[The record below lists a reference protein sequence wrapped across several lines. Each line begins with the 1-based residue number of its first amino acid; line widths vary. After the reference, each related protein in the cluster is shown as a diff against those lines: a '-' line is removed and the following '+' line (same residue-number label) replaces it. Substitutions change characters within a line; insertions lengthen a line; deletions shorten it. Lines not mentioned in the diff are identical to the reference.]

1 MGSARLKILN
11 ITPWPPSPPRSGAQA
26 RMHGLNVELARRH
39 ELTVVSLIDPSFDAE
54 ATSRALREY
63 CQAFE
68 LVPDPGGQPGWARRV
83 LQARSLL
90 SRRSFQ
96 HLRFRI
102 AGLQPVLDRVLGAKA
117 FDVVRI
123 DLPYLAYY
131 RVRRAPSGSPPPC
144 VVLDTHDISYDLQ
157 RQVTRSNVPL
167 GRRVYAALNWRKLAA
182 AALPANAAEKDTR
195 CFEMRTY
202 YAAPGKLDDLLA
214 RFRDH
219 TVKLFEKHGITNI
232 GYWVPI
238 ENTDN
243 KLVYVIAFPSREEQK
258 KCWREFV
265 TDPDWKAAAKASEEN
280 GKLLTKVESVFL
292 NATDFSPAIKPSV
305 GEPRV
310 FELRTYTTTP
320 GNLGRLQARFRD
332 HTVALFTKHGMT
344 NLFYW
349 TPMADQKTAEN
360 TLVYLL
366 AHKDADAAKA
376 SFGAFRA
383 DPIWIAAKEASEKD
397 GGGSL
402 TVPDG
407 VKSEFLKVTD
417 FSPTR

>member
-1 MGSARLKILN
+1 MLQGSARRIPGAHAAMDK
-11 ITPWPPSPPRSGAQA
+11 PR
-26 RMHGLNVELARRH
+26 
-39 ELTVVSLIDPSFDAE
+39 
-54 ATSRALREY
+54 
-63 CQAFE
+63 
-68 LVPDPGGQPGWARRV
+68 
-83 LQARSLL
+83 
-90 SRRSFQ
+90 
-96 HLRFRI
+96 
-102 AGLQPVLDRVLGAKA
+102 
-117 FDVVRI
+117 
-123 DLPYLAYY
+123 
-131 RVRRAPSGSPPPC
+131 
-144 VVLDTHDISYDLQ
+144 
-157 RQVTRSNVPL
+157 
-167 GRRVYAALNWRKLAA
+167 AALFNRAMILRTLLLMLTLA
-182 AALPANAAEKDTR
+182 AALPASAAEKDTR

-232 GYWVPI
+232 GYWVPV

-243 KLVYVIAFPSREEQK
+243 KLVYLIAFPSREAHDK
-258 KCWREFV
+258 SWKEFGA
-265 TDPDWKAAAKASEEN
+265 DPDWQSARKASEEN

-292 NATDFSPAIKPSV
+292 SATDFSPAITPSV
-305 GEPRV
+305 AEPRV

-332 HTVALFTKHGMT
+332 HTVALFEKHGMT

-349 TPMADQKTAEN
+349 TPMADQKNADS

-376 SFGAFRA
+376 SFTAFRA
-383 DPIWIAAKEASEKD
+383 DPAWVAAKDASEKE

-407 VKSEFLKVTD
+407 VKSEFLKATD
-417 FSPTR
+417 FSPTK

>member
-1 MGSARLKILN
+1 MDK
-11 ITPWPPSPPRSGAQA
+11 PRTTGFNRSMT
-26 RMHGLNVELARRH
+26 RRTFLLATM
-39 ELTVVSLIDPSFDAE
+39 L
-54 ATSRALREY
+54 ATS
-63 CQAFE
+63 
-68 LVPDPGGQPGWARRV
+68 
-83 LQARSLL
+83 
-90 SRRSFQ
+90 
-96 HLRFRI
+96 
-102 AGLQPVLDRVLGAKA
+102 
-117 FDVVRI
+117 
-123 DLPYLAYY
+123 
-131 RVRRAPSGSPPPC
+131 
-144 VVLDTHDISYDLQ
+144 
-157 RQVTRSNVPL
+157 
-167 GRRVYAALNWRKLAA
+167 
-182 AALPANAAEKDTR
+182 LPAFAAEKETR

-202 YAAPGKLDDLLA
+202 FAAPGKLDALLA

-243 KLVYVIAFPSREEQK
+243 KLVYVIAFPNREAAK
-258 KCWREFV
+258 TSWKEFGA
-265 TDPDWKAAAKASEEN
+265 DPDWQTARKASEEN
-280 GKLLTKVESVFL
+280 GKLLTKVESAFL

-305 GEPRV
+305 AEPRV

-332 HTVALFTKHGMT
+332 HTVALFAKHGMT

-349 TPMADQKTAEN
+349 TPMADQKNADN

-366 AHKDADAAKA
+366 AHKDAEAAKA

-383 DPIWIAAKEASEKD
+383 NPIWIAAKEASEKD

-407 VKSEFLKVTD
+407 VKSEFLKATD

>member
-1 MGSARLKILN
+1 MTLRTFL
-11 ITPWPPSPPRSGAQA
+11 
-26 RMHGLNVELARRH
+26 LAIM
-39 ELTVVSLIDPSFDAE
+39 LAASLPAFAAE
-54 ATSRALREY
+54 A
-63 CQAFE
+63 
-68 LVPDPGGQPGWARRV
+68 
-83 LQARSLL
+83 
-90 SRRSFQ
+90 
-96 HLRFRI
+96 
-102 AGLQPVLDRVLGAKA
+102 
-117 FDVVRI
+117 
-123 DLPYLAYY
+123 
-131 RVRRAPSGSPPPC
+131 
-144 VVLDTHDISYDLQ
+144 
-157 RQVTRSNVPL
+157 
-167 GRRVYAALNWRKLAA
+167 
-182 AALPANAAEKDTR
+182 DTR

-243 KLVYVIAFPSREEQK
+243 KLVYVIAFPSREE
-258 KCWREFV
+258 REKRWKEFGA
-265 TDPDWKAAAKASEEN
+265 DPEWQAARKASEEN
-280 GKLLTKVESVFL
+280 GKLLTKVESVYL
-292 NATDFSPAIKPSV
+292 SATDFSPAITPSV
-305 GEPRV
+305 AEPRV

-332 HTVALFTKHGMT
+332 HTLALFAKHGMT

-349 TPMADQKTAEN
+349 APMADQKAADS

-366 AHKDADAAKA
+366 AHKDVDAGKA

-383 DPIWIAAKEASEKD
+383 DPVWIAAKEASEKE

-407 VKSEFLKVTD
+407 VKSEFLKATD